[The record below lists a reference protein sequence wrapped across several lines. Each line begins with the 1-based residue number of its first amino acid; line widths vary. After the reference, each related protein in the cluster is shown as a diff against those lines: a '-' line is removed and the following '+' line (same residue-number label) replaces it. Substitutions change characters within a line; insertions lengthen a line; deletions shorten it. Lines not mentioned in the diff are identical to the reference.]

1 MSWKDQANAH
11 IGELKPYEPGRPIEE
26 VERELGI
33 RGAVKLASN
42 ENPLGPSPLAVA
54 AVQEAVASVH
64 RYPDGG
70 CSELRARLSSHMGL
84 PGDQFIFGSGADE
97 ILELVAKTFLSPGD
111 EAVMPWPSFAMYP
124 IVVKGM
130 GGVPVTVPL
139 DASLGHDF
147 AGLLSQINDKT
158 KLLFLCNPNNPTGT
172 SFGADEFSE
181 FISAVP
187 ENVIVV
193 IDEVYIEF
201 ARRSDFPDSLALI
214 AERPATLAMR
224 SFSKLYGLA
233 GLRVGYG
240 IGSPEMV
247 DLLERARHPFN
258 VNSLAEVGACAALAD
273 QDHVRRT
280 LEMNAEGVDYLT
292 GELTDM
298 GYEVFPT
305 DTNFIL
311 VRMGSGFDQRLL
323 EKGLIVR
330 PMAGFGL
337 EGHVRISIGLPEE
350 NEKLVKALHEIRQ
363 ADGSGAGPS

>member
-1 MSWKDQANAH
+1 MSVKDLANAH
-11 IGELKPYEPGRPIEE
+11 IGELTPYEPGRPIEE

-42 ENPLGPSPLAVA
+42 ENPWGPSPLALA
-54 AVQEAVASVH
+54 ALREAEGSVH

-70 CSELRARLSSHMGL
+70 CFALRARLASHLGIPENQL
-84 PGDQFIFGSGADE
+84 IFGSGADE

-124 IVVKGM
+124 IVVTGM
-130 GGVPVTVPL
+130 GGVPVSVPL
-139 DASLGHDF
+139 DASMGHDF
-147 AGLLSQINDKT
+147 SGLLSKVSEKT

-172 SFGADEFSE
+172 SFGADEFAD
-181 FISAVP
+181 FVSALP
-187 ENVIVV
+187 ENVVLV
-193 IDEVYIEF
+193 IDEVYVEF
-201 ARRSDFPDSLALI
+201 ARRPDFPDSLALI
-214 AERPATLAMR
+214 SERPATILLR

-240 IGSPEMV
+240 IGSAEMT

-258 VNSLAEVGACAALAD
+258 VNSLAEAGACAALD
-273 QDHVRRT
+273 DHEHVRRT

-292 GELTDM
+292 QELTDM

-311 VRMGSGFDQRLL
+311 VRMGEGFDDSLL
-323 EKGLIVR
+323 KKGVIVR
-330 PMAGFGL
+330 PMGGFGL
-337 EGHVRISIGLPEE
+337 TEHVRISIGLPEE
-350 NEKLVKALHEIRQ
+350 NEKLIKALQEIRQ
-363 ADGSGAGPS
+363 AEGAGADSA

>member
-1 MSWKDQANAH
+1 MSLKDQANAH
-11 IGELKPYEPGRPIEE
+11 ITDLKPYEPGRPIEE

-42 ENPLGPSPLAVA
+42 ENPLGPSPLAVK
-54 AVQEAVASVH
+54 AVREAVTAVH

-70 CSELRARLSSHMGL
+70 CSDLRARLSSHLGIPANQL
-84 PGDQFIFGSGADE
+84 IFGSGADE
-97 ILELVAKTFLSPGD
+97 ILELAAKTFLSPGD

-124 IVVKGM
+124 IVVTGM
-130 GGVPVTVPL
+130 GGVPISVPL
-139 DASLGHDF
+139 DASMGHDF
-147 AGLLSQINDKT
+147 PGLLSQVSEKT

-172 SFGADEFSE
+172 SFGADEFAD
-181 FISAVP
+181 FISALPDHV
-187 ENVIVV
+187 VLV

-201 ARRSDFPDSLALI
+201 ARRPDFPDSLALI
-214 AERPATLAMR
+214 AKRPGTLVLR

-240 IGSPEMV
+240 IGSAEMT

-258 VNSLAEVGACAALAD
+258 VNSLAEVGACAALDD

-292 GELTDM
+292 QELTKM

-311 VRMGSGFDQRLL
+311 VRMGEGFADLL
-323 EKGLIVR
+323 LKKGVIVR
-330 PMAGFGL
+330 PMGGFGL
-337 EGHVRISIGLPEE
+337 KEHVRISIGLPEE
-350 NEKLVKALHEIRQ
+350 NEKLIKALQEIRQ
-363 ADGSGAGPS
+363 TEGSGAGTV

>member
-1 MSWKDQANAH
+1 MNWKDQANPH

-26 VERELGI
+26 VEKELGI

-42 ENPLGPSPLAVA
+42 ENPLGPSPLAVE

-70 CSELRARLSSHMGL
+70 CSELRARLASHL
-84 PGDQFIFGSGADE
+84 DLSGDHFIFGSGADE
-97 ILELVAKTFLSPGD
+97 ILELVAKTFLTPGD

-139 DASLGHDF
+139 NESLGHDF
-147 AGLLSQINDKT
+147 QGLLSQVNEKT

-181 FISAVP
+181 FISALP
-187 ENVIVV
+187 EHVILV

-201 ARRSDFPDSLALI
+201 ARRPDFPDSLSLI
-214 AERPATLAMR
+214 AKRPATLVMR

-240 IGSPEMV
+240 IGSPELV

-258 VNSLAEVGACAALAD
+258 VNSLAEVGACAALGD
-273 QDHVRRT
+273 QEHVRRT
-280 LEMNAEGVDYLT
+280 LELNAEGVDYLT
-292 GELTDM
+292 RELTGM

-305 DTNFIL
+305 DTNFVL
-311 VRMGSGFDQRLL
+311 VRMGQGFDERLL
-323 EKGLIVR
+323 QKGIIVR

-363 ADGSGAGPS
+363 AEGSGAESA

>member
-1 MSWKDQANAH
+1 MSWKDRANAH
-11 IGELKPYEPGRPIEE
+11 IGDLKPYEPGRPIEE
-26 VERELGI
+26 VEKELGI

-42 ENPLGPSPLAVA
+42 ENPLGPSPLAV
-54 AVQEAVASVH
+54 EAVRNAVGSVH

-70 CSELRARLSSHMGL
+70 CSVLRERLTEHLGL
-84 PGDQFIFGSGADE
+84 PGNQFIFGSGADE
-97 ILELVAKTFLSPGD
+97 ILELAAKTFLAPGD

-130 GGVPVTVPL
+130 GGVPVSVPL

-147 AGLLSQINDKT
+147 EGLLGQVNEKT
-158 KLLFLCNPNNPTGT
+158 KIVFLCNPNNPTGT
-172 SFGADEFSE
+172 SFGADAFAS
-181 FISAVP
+181 FVSALSDEV
-187 ENVIVV
+187 VLV
-193 IDEVYIEF
+193 IDEVYVEF
-201 ARRSDFPDSLALI
+201 ARRSDFPDSIALL
-214 AERPATLAMR
+214 AERPATLVMR

-240 IGSPEMV
+240 IGSPEIV

-258 VNSLAEVGACAALAD
+258 VNSLAEVGACAALDD

-280 LEMNAEGVDYLT
+280 LEMNAQGIDYLT
-292 GELTDM
+292 RELTDM

-311 VRMGSGFDQRLL
+311 VRMGEGFDDRLL
-323 EKGLIVR
+323 QKGIIVR

-350 NEKLVKALHEIRQ
+350 NEKLVKALQEIRQ
-363 ADGSGAGPS
+363 AEGAGADSP